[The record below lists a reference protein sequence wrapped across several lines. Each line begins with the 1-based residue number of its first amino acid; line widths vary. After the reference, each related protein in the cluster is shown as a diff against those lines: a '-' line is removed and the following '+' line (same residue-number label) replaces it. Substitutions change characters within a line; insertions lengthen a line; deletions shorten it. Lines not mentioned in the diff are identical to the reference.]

1 MANEA
6 TLSDDQNPWPGKLF
20 TLSDPEGEGWDH
32 AAGCKEHFDYQG
44 KMIEPEVV
52 LAIIRQDEEKVKALT
67 GLENPKVFH
76 TTEDDTLFIY
86 YSDHGY
92 EGGVG
97 CGNDRISTKQ
107 MQDALKDL
115 HENKRYGKMAFFLEA
130 CESGSV
136 FDTLPSDMNIYAF
149 TSANQTELAWCDYC
163 PPNDEV
169 NHKHIGVCMSMY
181 YDNAYQLLW
190 EQESTTITLGE
201 LFQRTHDEVAKFTH
215 QEVSEW
221 GDLSMR
227 DLPMTTFIG
236 DKPIKTRHFAQRSAS
251 TTRVE
256 KSEAPIHEAKWRA
269 IRADS
274 NANDAAFAELRE
286 LLSVR
291 AKEEVEAMRLGAA
304 VLGEKKMSE
313 KLNVDTFEYDRECA
327 SEMFNALLSKCK
339 HSLPFPATTRHLVH
353 AVCEKG
359 LHQNVE
365 WSEICL

>member
-1 MANEA
+1 
-6 TLSDDQNPWPGKLF
+6 
-20 TLSDPEGEGWDH
+20 
-32 AAGCKEHFDYQG
+32 
-44 KMIEPEVV
+44 
-52 LAIIRQDEEKVKALT
+52 
-67 GLENPKVFH
+67 
-76 TTEDDTLFIY
+76 
-86 YSDHGY
+86 
-92 EGGVG
+92 
-97 CGNDRISTKQ
+97 
-107 MQDALKDL
+107 
-115 HENKRYGKMAFFLEA
+115 
-130 CESGSV
+130 
-136 FDTLPSDMNIYAF
+136 
-149 TSANQTELAWCDYC
+149 
-163 PPNDEV
+163 
-169 NHKHIGVCMSMY
+169 
-181 YDNAYQLLW
+181 
-190 EQESTTITLGE
+190 
-201 LFQRTHDEVAKFTH
+201 
-215 QEVSEW
+215 
-221 GDLSMR
+221 
-227 DLPMTTFIG
+227 MTTFIG

-291 AKEEVEAMRLGAA
+291 AKEEVEVMRLGAA

-339 HSLPFPATTRHLVH
+339 HSLPFPATTRQLVH